1 MCALQE
7 HWTGP
12 EDSQL
17 DRAELLQRFFILGGL
32 PRFVF
37 SSKEI
42 FEKAADGVRV
52 AVKNLTVKT
61 ADSLLQSK
69 LPADKA
75 SMKKDNVSFQLVT
88 FFFEP
93 PFQSAKTD
101 FVSAYARAVT
111 LSHAYKM
118 LLSGAAKPAGDRLF
132 EQAALGHLARSG
144 SLLARPLPYTS
155 SAARQEL
162 YETIKFNRS
171 NLLPKVAAT
180 QAAFVSAAR
189 KLKTEAEIG
198 DAAAPLLVRDVSN
211 QPSWTQRMRGT
222 ASTRSHCPQSTKA
235 IARPSRSSLKELYTD
250 ESGAK
255 CKIKL
260 IFVVHP
266 ASKLNSA
273 HRLVDGDDEKREAM
287 DFVQQFVAKAFEPD
301 RVIEVAA
308 PSASAHKAP
317 AAAP

>member
-1 MCALQE
+1 
-7 HWTGP
+7 
-12 EDSQL
+12 
-17 DRAELLQRFFILGGL
+17 
-32 PRFVF
+32 
-37 SSKEI
+37 
-42 FEKAADGVRV
+42 
-52 AVKNLTVKT
+52 
-61 ADSLLQSK
+61 
-69 LPADKA
+69 
-75 SMKKDNVSFQLVT
+75 VT

-93 PFQSAKTD
+93 PLQSAKTD
-101 FVSAYARAVT
+101 FVSVYAWVVT
-111 LSHAYKM
+111 LSHVYKM

-132 EQAALGHLARSG
+132 EQAALGLLARDG

-162 YETIKFNRS
+162 YETIKFERS
-171 NLLPKVAAT
+171 NLLPQVAVT

-211 QPSWTQRMRGT
+211 QPPLDAADARDCFYQITQ
-222 ASTRSHCPQSTKA
+222 SSSHDIDCKA
-235 IARPSRSSLKELYTD
+235 LKELYTD

-255 CKIKL
+255 RKIKL

-273 HRLVDGDDEKREAM
+273 QRLVGSDDEKREAM
-287 DFVQQFVAKAFEPD
+287 EYVQQFVAKAFEPD

-308 PSASAHKAP
+308 PSASASKAP
-317 AAAP
+317 AAVP